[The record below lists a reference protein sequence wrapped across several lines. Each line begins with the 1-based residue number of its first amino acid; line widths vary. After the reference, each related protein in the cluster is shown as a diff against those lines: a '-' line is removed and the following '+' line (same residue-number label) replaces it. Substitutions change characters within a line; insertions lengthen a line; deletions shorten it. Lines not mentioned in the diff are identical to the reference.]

1 MSGFAELNLN
11 DALLQGVE
19 AAGFESPSDIQ
30 AALIPPAL
38 EGRDVLGQARTG
50 TGKTAAFALPMMQ
63 AMEPGTLQG
72 VVVVP
77 TRELAAQ
84 VAEEFRSLGRFTG
97 LTVATV
103 YGGVP
108 MDKQITALRQGA
120 AVAVATP
127 GRLLDLMR
135 RRAIDMSGVRFAVLD
150 EVDRMLDI
158 GFIDDIR
165 AIMRGMPRK
174 RQTIMVSA
182 TLDGPV
188 RRLAK
193 EFTTDPTEID
203 VSRDELTVGET
214 TQVYC
219 TVADRRDKRRLLTAI
234 IAQDDPKSA
243 IVFTNMR
250 VEARR
255 VAERLRADGVSA
267 EEIRGDLDQ
276 RRREKVMAKF
286 RDGRTRI
293 LVATDVAARGI
304 DVAGITHIVN
314 WDIPLDAEVYV
325 HRIGR
330 TSRMGASGKAITFV
344 TREEGHQLTE
354 IEKLIDAE
362 IEEARY
368 EGFRPSPPREEK
380 PAEAPTVT
388 EPPRRPMGLGGKF
401 RTRRRRRL

>member
-1 MSGFAELNLN
+1 LSAL
-11 DALLQGVE
+11 LLQGVE
-19 AAGFESPSDIQ
+19 AAGFVLPSDIQ
-30 AALIPPAL
+30 ESLIPPVL
-38 EGRDVLGQARTG
+38 GGKDVLGQARTG

-63 AMEPGTLQG
+63 DMEPGVLQG

-97 LTVATV
+97 LSIATV

-108 MDKQITALRQGA
+108 MDRQIVALHGGA

-135 RRAIDMSGVRFAVLD
+135 RRAIDMSAVKFAILD

-165 AIMRGMPRK
+165 AIMRGLPRK

-182 TLDGPV
+182 TLDEPV
-188 RRLAK
+188 RKLAQ
-193 EFTTDPTEID
+193 EFTTAPVEID
-203 VSRDELTVGET
+203 VSRDELAVGEI
-214 TQVYC
+214 TQKYC
-219 TVADRRDKRRLLTAI
+219 TVGSRGDKHRLLMAL
-234 IAQDDPKSA
+234 IAQDKPESM

-250 VEARR
+250 VTARK
-255 VAERLRADGVSA
+255 VAEKLRSAGVNA
-267 EEIRGDLDQ
+267 AEIRGDLDQ
-276 RRREKVMAKF
+276 SRREKVMARF
-286 RDGRTRI
+286 RSGETRV

-314 WDIPLDAEVYV
+314 YDIPLDAEVYV

-330 TSRMGASGKAITFV
+330 TGRMGASGKAITFV
-344 TREEGHQLTE
+344 SREEGRQLTE
-354 IEKLIDAE
+354 IEKLIDAL
-362 IEEARY
+362 IEETKY
-368 EGFRPSPPREEK
+368 DSFNPSPPREEPITVLPAAK
-380 PAEAPTVT
+380 PPK
-388 EPPRRPMGLGGKF
+388 RSMGLGGKF

>member
-1 MSGFAELNLN
+1 MSEFADLGLS
-11 DALLQGVE
+11 DQLLQGVE

-30 AALIPPAL
+30 GSLIPPAL
-38 EGRDVLGQARTG
+38 AGRDVLGQARTG

-63 AMEPGTLQG
+63 VMEPGVLQG

-77 TRELAAQ
+77 TRELATQ
-84 VAEEFRSLGRFTG
+84 VAEEFRSLGRFTE
-97 LTVATV
+97 LSIATV

-108 MDKQITALRQGA
+108 MDRQISSLRAGA

-165 AIMRGMPRK
+165 AIMRGMPK
-174 RQTIMVSA
+174 ERQTIMVSA
-182 TLDGPV
+182 TLDEPV

-193 EFTTDPTEID
+193 EFTTDAEEID

-214 TQVYC
+214 EQLYC
-219 TVADRRDKRRLLTAI
+219 TVGGRNDKHRLLMAL
-234 IAQDDPKSA
+234 IAQDDPRSA

-250 VEARR
+250 VTARR
-255 VAERLRADGVSA
+255 VAERLKADGISA

-276 RRREKVMAKF
+276 RRREKVMARF

-314 WDIPLDAEVYV
+314 YDIPLDAEVYV

-330 TSRMGASGKAITFV
+330 TSRMGASGKAVTFV
-344 TREEGHQLTE
+344 TRDEGHQLTE
-354 IEKLIDAE
+354 IEKLIDAL
-362 IEEARY
+362 IEETKY
-368 EGFRPSPPREEK
+368 DGFKPSRPREEK
-380 PAEAPTVT
+380 PAEQPTVT
-388 EPPRRPMGLGGKF
+388 EPPRRPTGLGGKF

>member
-1 MSGFAELNLN
+1 MSGFTELNLN
-11 DALLQGVE
+11 DALLRGVE

-30 AALIPPAL
+30 TALIPPAL
-38 EGRDVLGQARTG
+38 AGRDVLGQARTG

-63 AMEPGTLQG
+63 GMEPGTLQG

-77 TRELAAQ
+77 TRELATQ
-84 VAEEFRSLGRFTG
+84 VAEEFRSLGKFTG
-97 LTVATV
+97 LAIATV

-135 RRAIDMSGVRFAVLD
+135 RKAIDMSGVRFAVLD

-188 RRLAK
+188 RKLAK
-193 EFTTDPTEID
+193 EFTTDPAEID

-219 TVADRRDKRRLLTAI
+219 TVADRQDKRRLLMAI

-276 RRREKVMAKF
+276 RKRERVMAKF

-304 DVAGITHIVN
+304 DIAGITHIVN

-344 TREEGHQLTE
+344 KREEGHQLTE
-354 IEKLIDAE
+354 IEKLIDAQ

-368 EGFRPSPPREEK
+368 EGFRPSTPREEM
-380 PAEAPTVT
+380 PAAQPTVT
-388 EPPRRPMGLGGKF
+388 EPPSRPMGLGGKF
-401 RTRRRRRL
+401 RTRRRRL